1 MVMFEPL
8 DLNGGKRAELH
19 RVARLE
25 MLHARILKRMSKLD
39 DAADQVEQAATALIE
54 ATRQPAVD
62 RPIMPRA
69 ASLHIDAA
77 QTLGL

>member
-25 MLHARILKRMSKLD
+25 MLYARILKRMSKLD

-54 ATRQPAVD
+54 ATRQPAD

-69 ASLHIDAA
+69 ASLHIDAG